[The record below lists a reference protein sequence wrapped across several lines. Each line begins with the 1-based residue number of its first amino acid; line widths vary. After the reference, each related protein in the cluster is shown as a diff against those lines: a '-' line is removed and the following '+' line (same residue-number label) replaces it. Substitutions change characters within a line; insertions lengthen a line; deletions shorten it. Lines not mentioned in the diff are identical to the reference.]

1 MKILGPAR
9 KLLRVRQ
16 QEARIKR
23 VQAGAGETVHVTLEP
38 TEDGRRIELQFDR
51 NAWGELRERVDRA
64 FVFER

>member
-23 VQAGAGETVHVTLEP
+23 VQAGAGETVHVTLEL